1 MATITPKR
9 HHIEGT
15 KYTTPTTTTSIVGNS
30 LQRARGGGVHWRR
43 RTVSSVFA
51 RAELHESR
59 PQPEVSNH
67 KRGAQER
74 KDERHGVGR
83 LTPCWRCGR
92 GGRKDVTARAGAG
105 AIVAPGQ
112 TCP

>member
-83 LTPCWRCGR
+83 LTPGWRCGR
-92 GGRKDVTARAGAG
+92 GGA
-105 AIVAPGQ
+105 
-112 TCP
+112 